1 MKIKS
6 YLVAMDIE
14 KAFDS
19 LNHSS
24 LISVL
29 KKIVFGE
36 NFIDWIK
43 ILLWKQESWVLND
56 GFTIKYF
63 NLEKVARQGDPISAY
78 LFILGLESIFLL
90 IKNDSLIKGIKVFDF
105 VFLCTA
111 YGNYSTFF
119 FKDLASVEKLL
130 DIFSYYS
137 KYSGL
142 NPKPHS
148 YHFETV
154 HIQVRKT

>member
-1 MKIKS
+1 
-6 YLVAMDIE
+6 MDIE

-19 LNHSS
+19 LNHSF

-29 KKIVFGE
+29 KKFVFGE

-56 GFTIKYF
+56 GFTTKYF
-63 NLEKVARQGDPISAY
+63 NLEKGARQGDLISVY
-78 LFILGLESIFLL
+78 LFILALES

-105 VFLCTA
+105 VFLCAA

-148 YHFETV
+148 VHFETV
-154 HIQVRKT
+154 HIQVRKR